1 MSAGFKLKN
10 GALLLSTEA
19 PGGIYNAEQLRQVAK
34 ISEDGALIV
43 KVTEDQRLA
52 VVVAKGDV
60 EKVSKDLS
68 HVGLGVRHYQEG
80 LHQAT
85 SCIGK
90 LCSEYQQDALKS
102 AVDITAQTRDLKTS
116 MPIKI
121 AVNGCSKCCN
131 PCHTMDIS
139 VVGDSSGYRISLGG
153 KAQMI
158 PEFGQFAAEAVP
170 SEKLPQLLRSVI
182 TTYSKLANP
191 DETLQELIERSGM
204 GPFAK
209 VLAPWSQ
216 DAGGSME
223 SPAFGESSDNASGF
237 EAPESDAVA
246 FDESS
251 NFDEQVEFDE
261 NSLQL
266 DEAASEAALE
276 NIEVDE
282 FGGLDLADDLQNSP
296 DIEIAEQ
303 SSNAKTAQS
312 TNSAIGSEL
321 DDISLDASIGEL
333 DELDEVQLNPESVR
347 DTSKISGV
355 NLTELDE
362 IDLTDGLDSSS
373 EEEKV
378 DFNDLGDLDANDLGL
393 VAENELDLNDGI
405 LDKVDSE
412 QELESKHQVQSAA
425 SALATEESGLDAD
438 LETEELGSLDV
449 DDLTLDD
456 VELADSSNDAIG
468 STDDLELGETFEASS
483 VDPQVE
489 TTAIGQSDNEADPE
503 LSDDISNL
511 DAVMG
516 TDGDADVLEKMVDE
530 EMGAQRH
537 LAEIADDS
545 NELERLE
552 TLSLLDDDIDDS
564 SEFTESDAV
573 SAEEETQ
580 MEDSIK
586 QTSSDKRNIASIK
599 KINPETKQFS
609 ISDIEFT
616 GNGNLSLVFSN
627 GLTLEL
633 GSEVFEGGNKA
644 LKIAGYTLNILN
656 VGGRK
661 QIEFNGIKL
670 SIPELAA

>member
-52 VVVAKGDV
+52 VVVANGDV

-68 HVGLGVRHYQEG
+68 HVGLGVRHYQKG

-158 PEFGQFAAEAVP
+158 PEFGQFAAESVP

-223 SPAFGESSDNASGF
+223 SPAFGESSDSLSGF
-237 EAPESDAVA
+237 ETSESNGEAL
-246 FDESS
+246 DEPS

-266 DEAASEAALE
+266 DEPAGEARLE
-276 NIEVDE
+276 DIEVDE

-296 DIEIAEQ
+296 DIEIAEH
-303 SSNAKTAQS
+303 SSNARTAQNAS
-312 TNSAIGSEL
+312 NIESEL
-321 DDISLDASIGEL
+321 EDISLDTSIGEL
-333 DELDEVQLNPESVR
+333 DDLDEVQLNPESVR
-347 DTSKISGV
+347 DTAIISGE
-355 NLTELDE
+355 NIAELDE
-362 IDLTDGLDSSS
+362 LDLTDGLDSSS
-373 EEEKV
+373 EEEV

-393 VAENELDLNDGI
+393 IAENELDLNDGI

-412 QELESKHQVQSAA
+412 QELESRHQMQSVG
-425 SALATEESGLDAD
+425 SVLANEESTIDAD
-438 LETEELGSLDV
+438 IGSDTLGSIDV

-456 VELADSSNDAIG
+456 VELTDSSNDAIG
-468 STDDLELGETFEASS
+468 STVDLELGETFEASS
-483 VDPQVE
+483 VGGQVE
-489 TTAIGQSDNEADPE
+489 NAAISQTDAEEDPE
-503 LSDDISNL
+503 LSDEISNL

-552 TLSLLDDDIDDS
+552 TLSLLDDDIEDS
-564 SEFTESDAV
+564 SEFTESD
-573 SAEEETQ
+573 SNTAEEEIE

-586 QTSSDKRNIASIK
+586 QTSNDKRNIASIK
-599 KINPETKQFS
+599 KINPESLKFS

-633 GSEVFEGGNKA
+633 GSEVFEGGSRA
-644 LKIAGYTLNILN
+644 IKIAGYTLNILN

>member
-1 MSAGFKLKN
+1 
-10 GALLLSTEA
+10 
-19 PGGIYNAEQLRQVAK
+19 
-34 ISEDGALIV
+34 
-43 KVTEDQRLA
+43 
-52 VVVAKGDV
+52 
-60 EKVSKDLS
+60 
-68 HVGLGVRHYQEG
+68 
-80 LHQAT
+80 
-85 SCIGK
+85 
-90 LCSEYQQDALKS
+90 
-102 AVDITAQTRDLKTS
+102 
-116 MPIKI
+116 
-121 AVNGCSKCCN
+121 
-131 PCHTMDIS
+131 
-139 VVGDSSGYRISLGG
+139 
-153 KAQMI
+153 MI

-223 SPAFGESSDNASGF
+223 SPTFGESSDNTSGF
-237 EAPESDAVA
+237 ETPESDTVA
-246 FDESS
+246 FDEPS

-261 NSLQL
+261 DSLQL
-266 DEAASEAALE
+266 DEAANEAALE
-276 NIEVDE
+276 DIEVDE
-282 FGGLDLADDLQNSP
+282 FGGLDLTDDLQNSP
-296 DIEIAEQ
+296 DIEIAEH
-303 SSNAKTAQS
+303 SSIANTAQN

-333 DELDEVQLNPESVR
+333 DDLDEVELNPESVS
-347 DTSKISGV
+347 DTAKISRE
-355 NLTELDE
+355 NLAELDDL
-362 IDLTDGLDSSS
+362 DLTDGLDASS

-378 DFNDLGDLDANDLGL
+378 AFNDLGDLGDLDANDLGL

-412 QELESKHQVQSAA
+412 QELETKHQVQNAA
-425 SALATEESGLDAD
+425 SAFANEESGLDAG

-456 VELADSSNDAIG
+456 VELPESSNDAIG
-468 STDDLELGETFEASS
+468 STDDLELGETFAASS
-483 VDPQVE
+483 ADPQVE

-503 LSDDISNL
+503 LSDDISYL

-552 TLSLLDDDIDDS
+552 TLSLLDDDIEDS
-564 SEFTESDAV
+564 SEFSESDAI
-573 SAEEETQ
+573 AADEETQ
-580 MEDSIK
+580 IEDSIK
-586 QTSSDKRNIASIK
+586 QTSSDKRNIANIK
-599 KINPETKQFS
+599 KINPEIKQFS
-609 ISDIEFT
+609 LSDIEFT

-633 GSEVFEGGNKA
+633 GGEVFEGGNKT

-656 VGGRK
+656 VGGCK